1 MALSPW
7 PAGTATM
14 TRKAATAEL
23 RAALGLRANE
33 TDAPDDLDRDLQRT
47 AAAASARIE
56 RYAPSAPAEVR
67 DEGLVRMV
75 AWLRDTQG
83 AARVFRPDQQF
94 RTLNPP
100 PASARTSEFVATEYT
115 PPPVFSDRAFRASGA
130 MALLASWRV
139 RSAGLV
145 EAEA

>member
-1 MALSPW
+1 MALTPW
-7 PAGTATM
+7 RTNMDTM
-14 TRKAATAEL
+14 TAAANVAEL
-23 RAALGLRANE
+23 RGALGLKAND
-33 TDAPDDLDRDLQRT
+33 TGQPDELDRDLHRT
-47 AAAASARIE
+47 ACAASARIM

-67 DEGLVRMV
+67 DEALVRMA

-100 PASARTSEFVATEYT
+100 PASARASEFVATEYT